1 MVEKKEKVKYLS
13 YEQIAEQAINF
24 LKRLK
29 YEGIIPV
36 PIEKI
41 IDRNLEINIVPIPN
55 LFGAFGINA
64 ITSSDLKTIYVDE
77 YLYTNLDRAYRF
89 TLAHELGHIVLHRDF
104 YRSIK
109 IRGLGDWKKF
119 ITEVEEREYQF
130 LELQANNFGGLLLV
144 PQKKLK
150 EHFELQLKWLMRSS
164 ILNRFDV
171 LDRNDCV
178 DLTLKILAEKLS
190 DVFEVSPQV
199 IRIRMDKSNLVKKIP
214 FQ

>member
-1 MVEKKEKVKYLS
+1 MSLDGIVRIL
-13 YEQIAEQAINF
+13 
-24 LKRLK
+24 LKL
-29 YEGIIPV
+29 V

-171 LDRNDCV
+171 LDRNDYV